1 MQKMR
6 INRDLALTM
15 AENHISLET
24 IGLKHKTQVHI
35 AILMKRGKILEVA
48 TNSIG
53 SRSKGSGY
61 DFRSIHAERAVLKKI
76 GDNTKIR
83 DAILI
88 VIRLGKGTRD
98 LVNSEP
104 CHSCKCHL
112 EKCMKEYGLRQV
124 YYSS

>member
-1 MQKMR
+1 MR

-15 AENHISLET
+15 AETHISLET
-24 IGLKHKTQVHI
+24 TWLKHRTHLHI

-61 DFRSIHAERAVLKKI
+61 DFRSIHAERAVLKKV
-76 GDNTKIR
+76 GDVSKIR

-88 VIRLGKGTRD
+88 VIRIGKGTRE

-104 CHSCKCHL
+104 CHTCKCHL
-112 EKCMKEYGLRQV
+112 EKCMREYGLRQV
-124 YYSS
+124 YYS